1 MRKTFKAKSI
11 CIFDFFSHMTKTASQ
26 FYEDLV
32 KLFPFDPTNSQD
44 LLLSKLSDFI
54 FETNNDGLFLI
65 KGYAG
70 TGKTTTISTVVN
82 NLWKVGKKAVLL
94 APTGRAAKVIS
105 GYSKRQAFTIHK
117 KIYFPKKNSGG
128 GVDFTLQTN
137 KHTNTVFIV
146 DEASMIPDTP
156 SNAKLF
162 ENGSLLDDLISYV
175 YSGVKCNIIFIGDTA
190 QLPPVKLSISPAL
203 DANKLALNYN
213 KEVTEIVLS
222 EVMRQHE
229 NSGILVNATDLRLIV
244 ANNGFDTFKFQLGFP
259 DLIRLVDGYDIQD
272 AINTAYDNIGVEDTA
287 FIVRS
292 NKRANLYNQQIR
304 SKIRGQENEISTG
317 DFVMVVKNNYFWL
330 KESSDAGFIANGDIC
345 EILEI
350 KKIIELYTFR
360 FAEVKVRMIDYPN
373 QAPFET
379 VLLLD
384 TLTSETPSLSY
395 EESNKLYHE
404 VGKDFETEKSKYKK
418 LLGIKKS
425 PYFNAL
431 QVKFSY
437 AVTCH
442 KSQGGQ
448 WKTVFIE
455 QPYLPDGQ
463 NIEYL
468 RWLYTA
474 VTRAQEKVYLI
485 GFKDDFFEEE

>member
-1 MRKTFKAKSI
+1 MN
-11 CIFDFFSHMTKTASQ
+11 KTAPEFYKELVEKFPFEPTISQ
-26 FYEDLV
+26 DVLLTRLTNFIYEDN
-32 KLFPFDPTNSQD
+32 KDA
-44 LLLSKLSDFI
+44 
-54 FETNNDGLFLI
+54 LFLI

-82 NLWKVGKKAVLL
+82 NLWKIGKKAVLL

-105 GYSKRQAFTIHK
+105 GYSKKHAFTIHK
-117 KIYFPKKNSGG
+117 KIYFPKKNKGG

-137 KHTNTVFIV
+137 KHTNTIFIV
-146 DEASMIPDTP
+146 DEASMIPDRP

-175 YSGVKCNIIFIGDTA
+175 YSGVKCKLVLIGDTA
-190 QLPPVKLSISPAL
+190 QLPPVKLSLSPAL
-203 DANKLALNYN
+203 DAHKLALNYN
-213 KEVTEIVLS
+213 KDVDEIELD

-229 NSGILVNATDLRLIV
+229 NSGILLNATQLRLIL
-244 ANNGFDTFKFQLGFP
+244 ANNGFENFKFELGFP
-259 DLIRLVDGYDIQD
+259 DIIRLVDGYDIQD

-292 NKRANLYNQQIR
+292 NKRANQYNQQIR

-317 DFVMVVKNNYFWL
+317 DYVMIVKNNYFWL
-330 KESSDAGFIANGDIC
+330 KDTSDAGFIANGDIC
-345 EILEI
+345 EILQIFNI
-350 KKIIELYTFR
+350 KELYGFR
-360 FAEVKVRMIDYPN
+360 FAEVKIRMIDYPN
-373 QAPFET
+373 QKPFET

-384 TLTSETPSLSY
+384 TLSSESPSLSY
-395 EESNKLYHE
+395 EESNRLYLE
-404 VGKDFETEKSKYKK
+404 VAKDFSHEKSKYKQ
-418 LLGIKKS
+418 LLSIKKNK
-425 PYFNAL
+425 YFNAL
-431 QVKFSY
+431 QIKFSY

-448 WKTVFIE
+448 WKNVFIE

-463 NIEYL
+463 NVDYL

-474 VTRAQEKVYLI
+474 LTRAQEKVYLI
-485 GFKDDFFEEE
+485 GFKEDCFIE

>member
-1 MRKTFKAKSI
+1 MN
-11 CIFDFFSHMTKTASQ
+11 KTAPEFYKELVEKFPFEPTISQ
-26 FYEDLV
+26 DVLLTRLTNFIYEDN
-32 KLFPFDPTNSQD
+32 KDA
-44 LLLSKLSDFI
+44 
-54 FETNNDGLFLI
+54 LFLI

-82 NLWKVGKKAVLL
+82 NLWKIGKKAVLL

-105 GYSKRQAFTIHK
+105 GYSKKHAFTIHK
-117 KIYFPKKNSGG
+117 KIYFPKKNKGG

-137 KHTNTVFIV
+137 KHTNTIFIV
-146 DEASMIPDTP
+146 DEASMIPDRP

-175 YSGVKCNIIFIGDTA
+175 YSGVKCKLVLIGDTA
-190 QLPPVKLSISPAL
+190 QLPPVKLSLSPAL
-203 DANKLALNYN
+203 DAHKLALNYN
-213 KEVTEIVLS
+213 KDVDEIELD

-229 NSGILVNATDLRLIV
+229 NSGILLNATQLRLIL
-244 ANNGFDTFKFQLGFP
+244 ANNGFENFKFELGFP
-259 DLIRLVDGYDIQD
+259 DIIRLVDGYDIQD

-292 NKRANLYNQQIR
+292 NKRANQYNQQIR

-317 DFVMVVKNNYFWL
+317 DYVMIVKNNYFWL
-330 KESSDAGFIANGDIC
+330 KDTSDAGFIANGDIC
-345 EILEI
+345 EILQIFNI
-350 KKIIELYTFR
+350 KELYGFR
-360 FAEVKVRMIDYPN
+360 FAEVKIRMIDYPN
-373 QAPFET
+373 QKPFET

-384 TLTSETPSLSY
+384 TLSSESPSLSY
-395 EESNKLYHE
+395 EESNRLYQE
-404 VGKDFETEKSKYKK
+404 VAKDFSHEKSKYKQ
-418 LLGIKKS
+418 LLSIKKNK
-425 PYFNAL
+425 YFNAL
-431 QVKFSY
+431 QIKFSY

-448 WKTVFIE
+448 WKNVFIE

-463 NIEYL
+463 NVDYL

-474 VTRAQEKVYLI
+474 LTRAQEKVYLI
-485 GFKDDFFEEE
+485 GFKEDCFIE